1 MTIKFP
7 HYSDCLTTGWKFF
20 SKTCSLVP
28 QRLTPSRRIT
38 CKHIDYDDDDDD
50 DGDGGDDDDDGDHDH
65 HNHDDDDQNLL
76 TCPAEVDTIKKD
88 YM

>member
-7 HYSDCLTTGWKFF
+7 HSSDCLTTGWKFF
-20 SKTCSLVP
+20 SKTFSLVP
-28 QRLTPSRRIT
+28 LRLTPSKRIT
-38 CKHIDYDDDDDD
+38 CKHVDNYDDGDDGGSDDDSGDDDDD
-50 DGDGGDDDDDGDHDH
+50 DG
-65 HNHDDDDQNLL
+65 DQNLL